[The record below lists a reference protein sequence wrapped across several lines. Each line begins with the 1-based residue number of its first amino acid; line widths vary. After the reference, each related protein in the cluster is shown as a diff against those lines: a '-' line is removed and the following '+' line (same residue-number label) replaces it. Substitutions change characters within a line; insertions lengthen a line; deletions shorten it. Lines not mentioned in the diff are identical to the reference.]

1 MERSKPETSLVQMAL
16 LDVKIIGAAVLESI
30 GYMGWAAGGGV
41 GGRYQEDNRL
51 QRLIAERRQLLAS
64 EQQDS

>member
-1 MERSKPETSLVQMAL
+1 MEGSKPETSMVQMAI
-16 LDVKIIGAAVLESI
+16 LDVKIIGASVLECI
-30 GYMGWAAGGGV
+30 GYMGWAAGSGV

-64 EQQDS
+64 EQSEA